1 MKTCIITTDTYQ
13 NHYTGIGHAERVD
26 RITFVNEGLKKIQ
39 SRDLVWLKAKDFDHK
54 YLALAHSPN
63 YLKRIEQSFP
73 KEGNHFLDADTIIS
87 PGSRQ
92 AALDAVGSVILGI
105 DKVMSKD
112 FSNAFCSV
120 RPPGHHAE
128 SDKAMGFCIY
138 NNIAIGAHY
147 LLEKYKLNKV
157 AIIDFD
163 VHHGNGTQ
171 QIFYDNKNVLYLSTH
186 QFPFYPGTGSPEE
199 KGNHNNILNI
209 PLASGANG
217 TIFLNAYETIFKKI
231 KEFKPEFILLSS
243 GFDAHTNDP
252 LAQIN
257 LQSQDFGELTNRIVQ
272 MAKEICGNKIV
283 SVLEGGYDLNA
294 LQESVVFHV
303 QSLLNIKNN

>member
-13 NHYTGIGHAERVD
+13 NHDTGIGHAERVD
-26 RITFVNEGLKKIQ
+26 RITFANEGLKKIQ
-39 SRDLVWLKAKDFDHK
+39 SKDLIWLKAENFDHK
-54 YLALAHSPN
+54 YLALAHSSS
-63 YLKRIEQSFP
+63 YLKSLEQSFP

-112 FSNAFCSV
+112 FSNAFCSI

-138 NNIAIGAHY
+138 NNVAIGAHY
-147 LLEKYKLNKV
+147 LLEKYKLSKV

-209 PLASGANG
+209 PLDSGANG

-257 LQSQDFGELTNRIVQ
+257 LQSQDFRELTNRIVQ

-303 QSLLNIKNN
+303 RSLLKH

>member
-1 MKTCIITTDTYQ
+1 
-13 NHYTGIGHAERVD
+13 
-26 RITFVNEGLKKIQ
+26 
-39 SRDLVWLKAKDFDHK
+39 
-54 YLALAHSPN
+54 
-63 YLKRIEQSFP
+63 
-73 KEGNHFLDADTIIS
+73 
-87 PGSRQ
+87 
-92 AALDAVGSVILGI
+92 
-105 DKVMSKD
+105 
-112 FSNAFCSV
+112 
-120 RPPGHHAE
+120 
-128 SDKAMGFCIY
+128 MGFCIY

-209 PLASGANG
+209 PLDSGANG

>member
-1 MKTCIITTDTYQ
+1 LKTCIITTDTYQ
-13 NHYTGIGHAERVD
+13 NHDTGIGHAERED

-39 SRDLVWLKAKDFDHK
+39 SKDLVWLKAKDFDHK
-54 YLALAHSPN
+54 YLALAHSLN
-63 YLKRIEQSFP
+63 YLKSIEQSFP
-73 KEGNHFLDADTIIS
+73 KKGNLFLDTDTIIS

-128 SDKAMGFCIY
+128 SNKAMGFCIY
-138 NNIAIGAHY
+138 NNVAIGAHY
-147 LLEKYKLNKV
+147 LLKKYKLSKV

-209 PLASGANG
+209 PLDSGANG
-217 TIFLNAYETIFKKI
+217 NVFLNAYETIFKKI

-257 LQSQDFGELTNRIVQ
+257 LQSQDFRELTNRIVQ

-303 QSLLNIKNN
+303 RSLLKH

>member
-1 MKTCIITTDTYQ
+1 LKTCIITTDTYQ
-13 NHYTGIGHAERVD
+13 NHDTGIGHAEKVD

-39 SRDLVWLKAKDFDHK
+39 SKDLTWLKAKNFDHK

-63 YLKRIEQSFP
+63 YLKKIEQSFP
-73 KEGNHFLDADTIIS
+73 NEGNHFLDTDTIIS
-87 PGSRQ
+87 SGSRQ

-138 NNIAIGAHY
+138 NNVAIGAHY

-186 QFPFYPGTGSPEE
+186 QFPFYPGTGYPEE

-209 PLASGANG
+209 PVDSGTNG
-217 TIFLNAYETIFKKI
+217 TIFLNAYEAIFKKI
-231 KEFKPEFILLSS
+231 KEFKPDFILLSS
-243 GFDAHTNDP
+243 GFDAHINDP

-257 LQSQDFGELTNRIVQ
+257 LESRDFGELTNRIVQ
-272 MAKEICGNKIV
+272 IAKEICGNKIV
-283 SVLEGGYDLNA
+283 SVLEGGYDLSA
-294 LQESVVFHV
+294 LQESSIFHV
-303 QSLLNIKNN
+303 QSLLKN

>member
-13 NHYTGIGHAERVD
+13 NHDTGIGHAEKVD

-39 SRDLVWLKAKDFDHK
+39 SKDLTWLKAKNFDHK

-63 YLKRIEQSFP
+63 YLKKIEQSFP
-73 KEGNHFLDADTIIS
+73 NEGNHFLDTDTIIS
-87 PGSRQ
+87 SGSRQ

-138 NNIAIGAHY
+138 NNVAIGAHY

-186 QFPFYPGTGSPEE
+186 QFPFYPGTGYPEE

-209 PLASGANG
+209 PVDSGTNG
-217 TIFLNAYETIFKKI
+217 TIFLNAYEAIFKKI
-231 KEFKPEFILLSS
+231 KEFKPDFILLSS
-243 GFDAHTNDP
+243 GFDAHINDP

-257 LQSQDFGELTNRIVQ
+257 LESRDFGELTNRIVQ
-272 MAKEICGNKIV
+272 IAKEICGNKIV
-283 SVLEGGYDLNA
+283 SVLEGGYDLSA
-294 LQESVVFHV
+294 LQESSIFHV
-303 QSLLNIKNN
+303 QSLLKN

>member
-1 MKTCIITTDTYQ
+1 LKTCIITTDTYQ
-13 NHYTGIGHAERVD
+13 NHDTGISHAERVD
-26 RITFVNEGLKKIQ
+26 RITFVNNGLKKIQ
-39 SRDLVWLKAKDFDHK
+39 SKDLVWLKAKDFDHK
-54 YLALAHSPN
+54 YLALAHSLN

-73 KEGNHFLDADTIIS
+73 KEGNYFLDADTIIS

-112 FSNAFCSV
+112 FSNAFCSI

-138 NNIAIGAHY
+138 NNVAIGAHY

-186 QFPFYPGTGSPEE
+186 QFPFYPGTGYPEE
-199 KGNHNNILNI
+199 KGNHDNILNI
-209 PLASGANG
+209 PLDSGANG
-217 TIFLNAYETIFKKI
+217 TIFLNAYEAIFKKI
-231 KEFKPEFILLSS
+231 KKFKPDFILLSS

-272 MAKEICGNKIV
+272 MAKEICGNRIV
-283 SVLEGGYDLNA
+283 SVLEGGYDLGA
-294 LQESVVFHV
+294 LQESSIFHV
-303 QSLLNIKNN
+303 QSLLKN